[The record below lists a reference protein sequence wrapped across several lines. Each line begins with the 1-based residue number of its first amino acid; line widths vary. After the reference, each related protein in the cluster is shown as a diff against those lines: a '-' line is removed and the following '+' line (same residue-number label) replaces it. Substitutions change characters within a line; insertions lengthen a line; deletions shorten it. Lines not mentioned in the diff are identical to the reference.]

1 MLVLA
6 GLCTDVQFL
15 WSVFQCALVLSFCG
29 LCTLKHKPVCSVF
42 VVCVLVCTSVQFLWF
57 VFQCALVFN
66 FCGLCFSVHWCSVFV
81 VCVSVCTQLLTAS
94 IPDDDS
100 LQLFFQLIDKCL
112 QHEVRTCSAQPLYI
126 TACTAWTWTAQSG
139 EDLCLSNLLLPVQ
152 SCKTASFQNRVLS
165 MLCAGET
172 VLSKGLISERE

>member
-6 GLCTDVQFL
+6 GLCTNVQFL
-15 WSVFQCALVLSFCG
+15 WSVS
-29 LCTLKHKPVCSVF
+29 
-42 VVCVLVCTSVQFLWF
+42 VCTSAQFLWF
-57 VFQCALVFN
+57 VHTKTQTSVFS
-66 FCGLCFSVHWCSVFV
+66 FCGLCFSVHQCSVFV